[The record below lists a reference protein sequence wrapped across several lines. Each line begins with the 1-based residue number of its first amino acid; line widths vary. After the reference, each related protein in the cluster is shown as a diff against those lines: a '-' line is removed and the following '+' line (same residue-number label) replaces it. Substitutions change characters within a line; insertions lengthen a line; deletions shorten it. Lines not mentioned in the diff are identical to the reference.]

1 MRILTSLWLLFSLCV
16 PVPAEV
22 DRLFEK
28 WSRPNAPGCALAVM
42 KDGQIVYR
50 KGYGMADL
58 DHEVPITP
66 TTVFHVASVSKQ
78 FTAAAIALLAQQG
91 KLSLDDPVRK
101 YIPELPDFG
110 RPVTIRHLVYHTSGL
125 RDQWSLLGLWGWR
138 YSLDLI
144 TDEDVM
150 YVMARQRDL
159 NFPPGDRHLYSN
171 TGYTL
176 MALIVKKVSGQT
188 LREFTSANF
197 FAPLGMKNTHFRD
210 DHAEIV
216 KNMAYGYVPARDTFK
231 LSITNFD
238 TTGATSLLTTVEDLA
253 RWDENFYTAQVGGKG
268 FLAQLLERGKLN
280 SGEQIAYAF
289 GLTHAKYRGLTVVEH
304 SGGDAGYRAHLMRFP
319 DQHFSVACLCNTSN
333 NPGQLSRQVA
343 DHYLGEQM
351 APKEDRTAPPEVKLP
366 AERLAAFAGVYHL
379 ADGDVVR
386 RFAVKDGAL
395 HAAQGENSLAMRAVG
410 DGRFRLGEQPVEFR
424 FEPRRLLEVPD
435 AGGKP
440 TEYARADEFQPGPAQ
455 LQEYAGTYQSPEID
469 PAYRVSV
476 KDGKLVLDRLK
487 NEPARLQPALQ
498 DLFTSSLGSVRFT
511 RDAQGRVSG
520 FVLNAGRVLNVRF
533 PKVR

>member
-1 MRILTSLWLLFSLCV
+1 MRILTSLTLFFSLCA
-16 PVPAEV
+16 PVSAQV

-28 WSRPNAPGCALAVM
+28 WNRPNSPGCAVAVM
-42 KDGQIVYR
+42 KDGQIVYQ

-66 TTVFHVASVSKQ
+66 ATVFHVASVSKQ
-78 FTAAAIALLAQQG
+78 FTAAAIALLAEQG

-101 YIPELPDFG
+101 YVPELPDFG
-110 RPVTIRHLVYHTSGL
+110 KPITIRHLVHHTSGL

-159 NFPPGDRHLYSN
+159 NFTPGDRHLYSN

-197 FAPLGMKNTHFRD
+197 FGPLGMKNTHFRD

-253 RWDENFYTAQVGGKG
+253 RWDENFYTARVGGKG
-268 FLAQLLERGKLN
+268 FIAQLLERGKLK
-280 SGEQIAYAF
+280 SGEQIPYAF

-319 DQHFSVACLCNTSN
+319 EQHFSVACLCNTSN

-343 DHYLGEQM
+343 DLYLGEQM
-351 APKEDRTAPPEVKLP
+351 SPKEDRAAAPEVKLP
-366 AERLAAFAGVYHL
+366 PARVAAFAGVYHL
-379 ADGDVVR
+379 ADGDAVR

-424 FEPRRLLEVPD
+424 FEPRRFLEVPD
-435 AGGKP
+435 SGAKPVEYMRAEEFRPAAG
-440 TEYARADEFQPGPAQ
+440 Q

-469 PAYRVSV
+469 PAYRIAVQ
-476 KDGKLVLDRLK
+476 DGKLVLERLK
-487 NEPARLQPALQ
+487 NEPARLQPALK